1 MDLSNVEIIQHGKY
15 QFVVRRLADDLMKQ
29 RIISHHATPNFL
41 ERGYCL
47 VGVLR
52 NGETLDYLDRKMKEH
67 EANRL
72 QKTRKQRD

>member
-41 ERGYCL
+41 GSGYCL
-47 VGVLR
+47 IGVLR
-52 NGETLDYLDRKMKEH
+52 KWETLDDLDRKMKKH
-67 EANRL
+67 EVNRL